1 MQIRQLYNSDAEI
14 VNGIK
19 RSDDR
24 ALSIIYKK
32 HYSMVQ
38 YFVTRNSGREE
49 DAQDIFQIGVVV
61 LYEKIKAGDF
71 NEKSSVKTY
80 LYSICRNQWLKQ
92 VRNKPSFISIIETE
106 HGIPIEITDEQG
118 DLTIAQNV
126 LTKQLAKLD
135 ERCRKILVSYY
146 YEQLSMDDIAHSMGY
161 TNADN
166 AKTQKY
172 RCIQRLKEMV
182 GSEIRLYKTE

>member
-1 MQIRQLYNSDAEI
+1 MQIRHLYNSDAEI
-14 VNGIK
+14 VDGIK

-32 HYSMVQ
+32 HYNMIQ

-49 DAQDIFQIGVVV
+49 DAEDIFQAGVIV
-61 LYEKIKAGDF
+61 LYEKIKAGAF

-92 VRNKPSFISIIETE
+92 LRNKPLFTSIIETE
-106 HGIPIEITDEQG
+106 HGIQIDTDEQR
-118 DLTIAQNV
+118 DLTDAQNV
-126 LTKQLAKLD
+126 LKKQLTKLD
-135 ERCRKILVSYY
+135 ERCRKILISFY

-182 GSEIRLYKTE
+182 GSEIRL

>member
-1 MQIRQLYNSDAEI
+1 MQIGHLFNSDAEI
-14 VNGIK
+14 VDGIK

-24 ALSIIYKK
+24 ALSILYKK
-32 HYSMVQ
+32 HYKMVR

-49 DAQDIFQIGVVV
+49 DAEDVFQTGVIV

-92 VRNKPSFISIIETE
+92 LRNKPSFISIVETE
-106 HGIPIEITDEQG
+106 HGLPIEISDAQT
-118 DLTIAQNV
+118 DLTFEQNA
-126 LTKQLAKLD
+126 LTNQLLKLD

-146 YEQLSMDDIAHSMGY
+146 YEQLSMDEIAHSMGY

-182 GSEIRLYKTE
+182 GSEIRL